1 MDLWGL
7 SNFYLNMCRAKTLTQ
22 SSVLRES
29 KPQDRGMDL
38 ESVSCSST
46 IMLCEDLG
54 GKGGPQLP
62 VHKGSPSLL
71 QWNLRQMFTLCPS
84 EGQRE
89 MAKED
94 AHTALVKSRDG

>member
-1 MDLWGL
+1 MQ
-7 SNFYLNMCRAKTLTQ
+7 SETTQ

-29 KPQDRGMDL
+29 KPQGRGMDL
-38 ESVSCSST
+38 EPVSCSGT

-62 VHKGSPSLL
+62 VYKGSPSLL
-71 QWNLRQMFTLCPS
+71 QWSLRQMFTLYPS

-89 MAKED
+89 RWLRQMLALCPAESREMAK
-94 AHTALVKSRDG
+94 AMVCTVSQ